1 MRKKISLAI
10 ILVLL
15 GTVTISAQSLKAR
28 GSSKAAP
35 PNTLTD
41 AEKKAG
47 WRLLFDGKTFTGWR
61 GFHKDAVPEGW
72 IIEDGCIS
80 RIQGKGELGQAGGDL
95 ITVDQ
100 FENFEFSLE
109 WKISPKGNSGIKYLV
124 SETLPA
130 KGRSAIS
137 FEMQVLDDDGHPD
150 AKMGSNGNRKAS
162 ALYDL
167 MPPNDKKKLQPV
179 GEFNQIRLVVKGNH
193 IEHWLN
199 GEKVLEFERGSDALK
214 ALIAKSKFKDQPLF
228 GTFSKGHLLLQEHGD
243 KVWYRKIKIREL
255 K

>member
-1 MRKKISLAI
+1 MKLLLTSLFVCLFA
-10 ILVLL
+10 LPAL
-15 GTVTISAQSLKAR
+15 AQK
-28 GSSKAAP
+28 
-35 PNTLTD
+35 PNELTA

-47 WRLLFDGKTFTGWR
+47 WKLLFDGKTFTGWR
-61 GFHKDAVPEGW
+61 GFHKDTVPEGW

-80 RIQGKGELGQAGGDL
+80 RIAAHGQLGQAGGDL

-100 FENFEFSLE
+100 FENFEFTLE

-124 SETLPA
+124 SETLPP
-130 KGRSAIS
+130 KGKSAIS

-150 AKMGSNGNRKAS
+150 AKMGINGNRKAS

-167 MPPNDKKKLQPV
+167 IPPNAQKQLKPV
-179 GEFNQIRLVVKGNH
+179 GEFNQIRLVVKGKH

-199 GEKVLEFERGSDALK
+199 GKKVVEFERESEALK
-214 ALIAKSKFKDQPLF
+214 AHIAKSKFKDQPLF

-243 KVWYRKIKIREL
+243 KVWYRNIKIRAL

>member
-1 MRKKISLAI
+1 MKLLLTSLFVCLFA
-10 ILVLL
+10 LPAL
-15 GTVTISAQSLKAR
+15 AQK
-28 GSSKAAP
+28 
-35 PNTLTD
+35 PNELTA

-47 WRLLFDGKTFTGWR
+47 WKLLFDGKTFTGWR
-61 GFHKDAVPEGW
+61 GFHKDTVPEGW

-80 RIQGKGELGQAGGDL
+80 RLAAHGQLGQAGGDL

-100 FENFEFSLE
+100 FENFEFTLE

-124 SETLPA
+124 SETLPP
-130 KGRSAIS
+130 KGKSAIS

-150 AKMGSNGNRKAS
+150 AKMGINGNRKAS

-167 MPPNDKKKLQPV
+167 IPPNAQKQLKPV
-179 GEFNQIRLVVKGNH
+179 GEFNQIRLVVKGKH

-199 GEKVLEFERGSDALK
+199 GKKVVEFERESEALK
-214 ALIAKSKFKDQPLF
+214 AHIAKSKFKDQPLF

-243 KVWYRKIKIREL
+243 KVWYRNIKIRAL

>member
-1 MRKKISLAI
+1 MKLLLTSLFVCLFA
-10 ILVLL
+10 LPAL
-15 GTVTISAQSLKAR
+15 AQK
-28 GSSKAAP
+28 
-35 PNTLTD
+35 PNELTA

-47 WRLLFDGKTFTGWR
+47 WKLLFDGKTFTGWR
-61 GFHKDAVPEGW
+61 GFHKETVPEGW

-80 RIQGKGELGQAGGDL
+80 RIAAHGQLGQAGGDL

-100 FENFEFSLE
+100 FENFEFTLE

-124 SETLPA
+124 SETLPP
-130 KGRSAIS
+130 KGKSAIS

-150 AKMGSNGNRKAS
+150 AKMGINGNRKAS

-167 MPPNDKKKLQPV
+167 IPPNAQKQLKPV
-179 GEFNQIRLVVKGNH
+179 GEFNQIRLVVKGKH

-199 GEKVLEFERGSDALK
+199 GKKVVEFERESEALK
-214 ALIAKSKFKDQPLF
+214 AHIAKSKFKDQPLF

-243 KVWYRKIKIREL
+243 KVWYRNIKIRAL